1 MAQDSWDDN
10 GFISGDYNDDYND
23 NEYNDDNTYND
34 DDGYNN
40 NYHTRPEKSKIKS
53 KYVRPRPKRNKLNTN
68 LNDITNNSNN
78 NTNNDGNK
86 RNIKRKRVHPNINR
100 NNNISNGNMGNNNNN
115 NNNFNNN
122 VNNFNNQATSFI
134 NNIASNN
141 LGSVG
146 AMAMGAMMQPNLN
159 QLNQLIG
166 NQSSMF
172 SYNYYKY
179 YFRVDN
185 AYVLRKLK
193 KIILPFNRNV
203 SEWTR
208 KPIQSMNSSGS
219 NINPY
224 NSTYEL
230 PINDINAPD
239 GYIPLMAIITYIVTM
254 AFLVGTTQGKQFS
267 PQVLIAT
274 GSTAFTTLF
283 IEVCLLKL
291 GFYLIGIQ
299 YTPYWL
305 DLICYVGYKLIFV
318 VINLFIFTIV
328 NSLIIY
334 YIISIS
340 TGILAAVF
348 MIQTIR
354 PYFKNFGNIP
364 PNTNFVP
371 ENTNQPLKTKRIFLG
386 IVAAAQIIFIQLMGR
401 YMT

>member
-1 MAQDSWDDN
+1 
-10 GFISGDYNDDYND
+10 
-23 NEYNDDNTYND
+23 
-34 DDGYNN
+34 
-40 NYHTRPEKSKIKS
+40 
-53 KYVRPRPKRNKLNTN
+53 
-68 LNDITNNSNN
+68 
-78 NTNNDGNK
+78 
-86 RNIKRKRVHPNINR
+86 
-100 NNNISNGNMGNNNNN
+100 
-115 NNNFNNN
+115 
-122 VNNFNNQATSFI
+122 
-134 NNIASNN
+134 
-141 LGSVG
+141 
-146 AMAMGAMMQPNLN
+146 
-159 QLNQLIG
+159 
-166 NQSSMF
+166 
-172 SYNYYKY
+172 
-179 YFRVDN
+179 
-185 AYVLRKLK
+185 
-193 KIILPFNRNV
+193 
-203 SEWTR
+203 
-208 KPIQSMNSSGS
+208 
-219 NINPY
+219 
-224 NSTYEL
+224 
-230 PINDINAPD
+230 
-239 GYIPLMAIITYIVTM
+239 MAIITYIVTM

-354 PYFKNFGNIP
+354 PYFKNFGTIP